1 MWVTGLNMASNILML
16 FANTYAARCLGPANL
31 GVSAQ
36 VQALVQQLALSFNGG
51 FDAVGVRLVA
61 AGQERPAN
69 VLRSVLAFR
78 LGIALLLAIGWVVG
92 VFLLVPAGP
101 VRMAWM
107 LGAVLLVVLS
117 LQLPFLFQSI
127 EQMPRFA
134 AVTTAS
140 SLLVAIT
147 YAGAFHPEMPVG
159 SDLLVAAVVGSVV
172 AACACV
178 LACRLVHLRLT
189 TFFMNWAEVHAL
201 LGRLLAQ
208 SWRYWLLAALTLIY
222 TVLPISVLARLQGDS
237 AAGILRVCLLFA
249 SGLEVVFASINS
261 LLLPRLVRWLHEEGL
276 DALWVHQKNLFKAYL
291 AFAALVGAALL
302 GLSPWIFTHLLG
314 ERYLPGLVPFFV
326 FAAGRLVV
334 FVGQIYS
341 WGVVA
346 LRLDRQIVF
355 ATAAAAAA
363 SLLLN
368 FALVPSL
375 SILGTALSSLVAE
388 SILVTL
394 AWLMQW
400 HAVRA
405 ARTSHG
411 GSGCST

>member
-1 MWVTGLNMASNILML
+1 MWVTGLNMASNVLML

-51 FDAVGVRLVA
+51 FDAVSVRLVA
-61 AGQERPAN
+61 AGQEKPAN
-69 VLRSVLAFR
+69 VLRSVLVFR
-78 LGIALLLAIGWVVG
+78 TGIALLLAVGWIVG

-107 LGAVLLVVLS
+107 LGALLLVVLA

-134 AVTTAS
+134 AITAGT
-140 SLLVAIT
+140 SLLVALT
-147 YAGAFHPEMPVG
+147 YAVAFHPEMPVG
-159 SDLLVAAVVGSVV
+159 SDLLVAAVVGSV
-172 AACACV
+172 AAVSACM
-178 LACRLVHLRLT
+178 LACRLVHLNPA
-189 TFFMNWAEVHAL
+189 TFFTHWAEIRVL
-201 LGRLLAQ
+201 LVRLLAQ
-208 SWRYWLLAALTLIY
+208 SWRYWLLAALTLVY
-222 TVLPISVLARLQGDS
+222 TVLPVSLLAWLQGDS

-276 DALWVHQKNLFKAYL
+276 DALWAHQKELLKAYL
-291 AFAALVGAALL
+291 AFAVLVGLALL

-346 LRLDRQIVF
+346 LRLDRQIVL
-355 ATAAAAAA
+355 ATACAAAA

-368 FALVPSL
+368 VALVPSL
-375 SILGTALSSLVAE
+375 SILGTALSALAAE
-388 SILVTL
+388 TILVTL

-405 ARTSHG
+405 AR
-411 GSGCST
+411 